1 MELIKGCDWA
11 QTKPRFCLIRIDRLR
26 PLRIAG
32 SSVGWGSS
40 PHNIMLIDIVLLSF
54 ATLVGLYMAAN
65 IGANDLAN
73 AMGTSVG
80 SGSLTLKQAVLISII
95 ANTLGAMLAGGYV
108 TNTISKGMI
117 DPSLLAGE
125 PTKLMIGMFAALIAA
140 GIWVNLATYFGL
152 PVSTTQAI
160 VGAVVGFGI
169 IGVGAGAVNWGK
181 IISIALSWIISPAVG
196 GALAG
201 GTYFFTEKK
210 ILSTGDPEKASKRYA
225 PYLIFFVFLVLILS
239 VIFKGL
245 KNLHLEIGFIQTL
258 LLTAPCAALAGVF
271 GRFWMGH
278 RLRHNNPD
286 NISNKDGV
294 TAFFAQLQ
302 ILTACYV
309 AFAHGANDVANAIGP
324 LAAIFSVVMTKSVVL
339 QVEVPM
345 WMLFIGGIAVGG
357 GLLAFGTRVM
367 ETIGKNITEITP
379 VRGFCVQF
387 GAATTI
393 LICSRLGLPV
403 STTHVLV
410 GSVVGVGIMR
420 GMGALDLRVLKNIG
434 FSWIVTLPFTILLAM
449 LLYKLLT
456 LFLL

>member
-1 MELIKGCDWA
+1 MI
-11 QTKPRFCLIRIDRLR
+11 
-26 PLRIAG
+26 
-32 SSVGWGSS
+32 
-40 PHNIMLIDIVLLSF
+40 IDIVLLSF

-80 SGSLTLKQAVLISII
+80 SGSLTLKQAVLISIV
-95 ANTLGAMLAGGYV
+95 ANTLGAVLAGGYV

-140 GIWVNLATYFGL
+140 GIWVNLSTYFGL

-196 GALAG
+196 GAIAG

-210 ILSTGDPEKASKRYA
+210 ILAAGDPEKASKRYA
-225 PYLIFFVFLVLILS
+225 PYLIFLVFLVLILS

-245 KNLHLEIGFIQTL
+245 KNLHLEIGFFQTL
-258 LLTAPCAALAGVF
+258 LLTTPCAALAGVF
-271 GRFWMGH
+271 GRFWVGR
-278 RLRHNNPD
+278 RLLHNNPD
-286 NISNKDGV
+286 NRLGDIDRV

-324 LAAIFSVVMTKSVVL
+324 LAAIFSVVKTKSVAL
-339 QVEVPM
+339 QVDVPL

-449 LLYKLLT
+449 ILYKLLT